1 MLDQLI
7 IRSLRAYQRE
17 ASPRLR
23 GTCRFEPSCSD
34 YMIASVTR
42 YGTVKGV
49 VRGIYRIC
57 RCRPPNG
64 GVDLP

>member
-7 IRSLRAYQRE
+7 IRCVRVYQRE

-23 GTCRFEPSCSD
+23 GTCRFEPSCSE

-42 YGTVKGV
+42 YGSVKGV
-49 VRGIYRIC
+49 ARGFYRIC

-64 GVDLP
+64 GADLP